1 MSTQSKP
8 SRSASGEPKKLSISE
23 THAMAPI
30 CAEFVKEMREVFGE
44 VHVRMVSEGDFQFDK
59 R

>member
-1 MSTQSKP
+1 
-8 SRSASGEPKKLSISE
+8 
-23 THAMAPI
+23 MAPI

-44 VHVRMVSEGDFQFDK
+44 VHVRMVSEGDFHFDK